1 MIIYIMGR
9 KNEKLQPCV
18 VMTGGLRRLLSL
30 LLLLVSRLYQMYRL
44 YEYVIKN
51 FQTKFIKTVR
61 FVTIVIFI
69 RCQQR
74 KEKKLVLD

>member
-1 MIIYIMGR
+1 MIIYIMDR

-44 YEYVIKN
+44 YEYVIK
-51 FQTKFIKTVR
+51 
-61 FVTIVIFI
+61 IFK
-69 RCQQR
+69 RNLS
-74 KEKKLVLD
+74 KLSDL

>member
-1 MIIYIMGR
+1 MIIYIMDR

-44 YEYVIKN
+44 YEYVIKK
-51 FQTKFIKTVR
+51 TKFIKTVR

>member
-1 MIIYIMGR
+1 MIIYIMDR

-44 YEYVIKN
+44 
-51 FQTKFIKTVR
+51 
-61 FVTIVIFI
+61 
-69 RCQQR
+69 
-74 KEKKLVLD
+74 